1 MFSLQK
7 KTLRSDLIALYNYLK
22 GVCGEVVVG
31 LFSHITSDR
40 TRGNSFKLHQGM
52 FRLDTEKNFFSK
64 RAVKHWNELLRE
76 EGESQ
81 SLEAFKKHLD
91 VILRDL
97 V

>member
-1 MFSLQK
+1 M
-7 KTLRSDLIALYNYLK
+7 
-22 GVCGEVVVG
+22 GVA
-31 LFSHITSDR
+31 LFSHVTSNR
-40 TRGNSFKLHQGM
+40 KRGNGFKLRQEK

-76 EGESQ
+76 EVESQ